1 MLAPG
6 TKLGR
11 YEIRSKLAE
20 GGMGEVYLALDTEL
34 NRTVAVKI
42 LHQAVAAN
50 EQRMR
55 RFIQEAQ
62 AASALNHPHIL
73 TIHEIG
79 SGSNCKF
86 IATEFIDGDT
96 LRMRINSGSQKLN
109 EILEI
114 AIQTAGALAAAH
126 AAGIIHRDIKPENIM
141 VRHDGY
147 VKVLDF
153 GLAKLSEPSVFAS
166 DAEALT
172 KAMVKTR
179 EGTIMGTANYMSPE
193 QARGVDVDARTDL
206 WSLGV
211 VLYEMITG
219 TGPFVGETATDSI
232 SLIVQKDPAPLTR
245 YVKDVPAELERIISK
260 ALTKDREERY
270 QTAKDLLIDLRNLKR
285 KLEVDAELDRTAPP
299 ELRGPLSTAS
309 GTAATTVSRA
319 TEPALSSAEYIFS
332 GIKRHKIV
340 AGVAALVL
348 LAGVIGISLYV
359 HARNSEV
366 AIESIAVLPFQNKSA
381 EPDTEYLSDGLSESL
396 IYRLSQLP
404 NLKVSP
410 TSSVFR
416 YKNKEIDP
424 IKVGN
429 ELGVN
434 AVLSGR
440 IVQRGENLT
449 ISAELIDV
457 RHDKLL
463 WGEQYERKAS
473 ELLQTQREIA
483 KEIVD
488 KLRLKVSGQ
497 ESAFTKHYTESNE
510 AYQLYMKGRF
520 YWNKRTPY
528 ALHKSVEYY
537 EQAIQQDTTFALAYA
552 GLADTYSL
560 LGGPEAG
567 GDMPPIEALPK
578 AKVAALR
585 AIELDAS
592 LAEPHVSLAHVSYFY
607 DHDWVAAEREF
618 KRAIELNPNY
628 PVAHHWYAIFLS
640 AIPARVPEAIAEIR
654 RARDLDPTSLIIN
667 AWYGRILD
675 VAGQLDEAVEQLKKT
690 VELDPNFIL
699 AHYRLGQAYTEKRM
713 YTEAIDE
720 FNKVLN
726 LPDGKATGLMGLAYV
741 YALAG
746 RRQEADK
753 SLNELLE
760 LSKQR
765 YVSPGQIG
773 IIYIARGEKDKA
785 FQRLE
790 EASKVY
796 DLNLMRMKV
805 ERRFD
810 PLRSDPRFEDLVR
823 RLGIP

>member
-1 MLAPG
+1 MLTPG

-11 YEIRSKLAE
+11 YEIRSKIAE

-42 LHQAVAAN
+42 LHQAVVAN
-50 EQRMR
+50 DQRMR

-79 SGSNCKF
+79 STGNSKF

-96 LRMRINSGSQKLN
+96 LRKRINSGSQKLN

-114 AIQTAGALAAAH
+114 AVQTAGALGAAH
-126 AAGIIHRDIKPENIM
+126 AAGIVHRDIKPENIM
-141 VRHDGY
+141 VRRDGY

-172 KAMVKTR
+172 KAMVNTR

-193 QARGVDVDARTDL
+193 QARGIDVDARTDL

-232 SLIVQKDPAPLTR
+232 SLILQKEPVPLTS
-245 YVKDVPAELERIISK
+245 YIKGVPAELERIVSK
-260 ALTKDREERY
+260 SLTKDREERY

-285 KLEVDAELDRTAPP
+285 KLEVDAELDRTVPP

-309 GTAATTVSRA
+309 GTAATTVSPT

-332 GIKRHKIV
+332 GIKGHKIAAAV
-340 AGVAALVL
+340 GALVL
-348 LAGVIGISLYV
+348 LAAVVGIGLYV

-366 AIESIAVLPFQNKSA
+366 AIESIAVLPFQNKSGD
-381 EPDTEYLSDGLSESL
+381 PDTEYLSDGLSESL

-404 NLKVSP
+404 KLRVSP

-424 IKVGN
+424 IKVGD

-463 WGEQYERKAS
+463 WGEQYERKVS

-510 AYQLYMKGRF
+510 AFQLYMKGRF
-520 YWNKRTPY
+520 YWNKRIPS

-537 EQAIQQDTTFALAYA
+537 EQAIQQDPTFALAYA
-552 GLADTYSL
+552 GLADTYAL

-567 GDMPPIEALPK
+567 GDMAPIEALPK
-578 AKVAALR
+578 AKAAALKS
-585 AIELDAS
+585 IQLDAS

-607 DHDWVAAEREF
+607 DRDWVVAEREF

-640 AIPARVPEAIAEIR
+640 TIPGRIPEALTEIR
-654 RARDLDPTSLIIN
+654 RALDLDPTSLIIN
-667 AWYGRILD
+667 SWYGRILD

-699 AHYRLGQAYTEKRM
+699 AHYRLGQTYAEKRM

-726 LPDGKATGLMGLAYV
+726 LQDGKATGLMGLAYV

-746 RRQEADK
+746 RRPEADK

-790 EASKVY
+790 EANKVY

-810 PLRSDPRFEDLVR
+810 PLRSDPRFDDLVR